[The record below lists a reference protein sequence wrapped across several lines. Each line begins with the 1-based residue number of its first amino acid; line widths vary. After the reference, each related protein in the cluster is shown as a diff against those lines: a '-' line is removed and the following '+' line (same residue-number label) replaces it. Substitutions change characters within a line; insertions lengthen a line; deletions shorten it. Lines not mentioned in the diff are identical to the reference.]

1 MRQPPVQFRG
11 DGTFQPGPGSIYK
24 GEKYFALL
32 RPENSG
38 PAGDL
43 PLFER
48 AYPATMTGSNAIT
61 AEATILGD
69 LASALPA
76 RAEEAAIIAELKS
89 GSEEAYVWL
98 VDRFHQP
105 IYSLV
110 YRIVNDPAD
119 AADTTQEVFLKAFRG
134 MSRFHGE
141 ASLKTWLYRIAIHE
155 ASNQR
160 RWWFRHKSKETSMEP
175 ADSDAVKRRTD
186 PWVDT
191 AESPFERMA
200 HEEVRAKVEQEL
212 RQVAEPYRSTVVLR
226 DIEGLSYEEIA
237 EITEVSLG
245 TVKSRLMR
253 GRDALKKRLQAY
265 VEELG
270 PELGLGA
277 AAVGD

>member
-1 MRQPPVQFRG
+1 M
-11 DGTFQPGPGSIYK
+11 FQG
-24 GEKYFALL
+24 
-32 RPENSG
+32 
-38 PAGDL
+38 
-43 PLFER
+43 
-48 AYPATMTGSNAIT
+48 AYPANMMGSNAIA
-61 AEATILGD
+61 AEATTLGD

-89 GSEEAYVWL
+89 GSEEAYAWL

-110 YRIVNDPAD
+110 YRVVNDPAD

-134 MSRFHGE
+134 MARFHGE

-160 RWWFRHKSKETSMEP
+160 RWWFRHKSKEAAIDP
-175 ADSDAVKRRTD
+175 AAPDISGHRVAE
-186 PWVDT
+186 PWVDS

-212 RQVAEPYRSTVVLR
+212 RQVSEPYRSTVVLR

-253 GRDALKKRLQAY
+253 GREALKKRLQAY

-270 PELGLGA
+270 PELGLRVGA